1 MQILFYAAVLLTV
14 TATFAYFNHFTLKLP
29 RNTGLLVIALVVS
42 VALRIIEY
50 FSPDFAPVRW
60 LQSELEG
67 ADLGPL
73 LLNVVLA
80 FLLFAGA
87 VGVDVQGLLARKWTI
102 LVLATIGVLLST
114 LIIGGGLY
122 FILRWVGIEIPLAY
136 CFAFGSLISPTD
148 PVTVL
153 DALSRIGV
161 PKRLQ
166 AIIAGESL
174 FNDGVGV
181 VLFTIF
187 LAAAG
192 ATGGGEE
199 ITVLGAVTDF
209 LREAG
214 GGVILGIATGAIAF
228 FAMRGI
234 DEYGIELMITLA
246 LVCGTYSLAQY
257 LGVSGPVAVVING
270 LMFGSIGKKYATSS
284 TTREY
289 VDKFWSLIDEL
300 LNAMLFLLIGLE
312 FAVLDLRAPIVI
324 AAALAIPLALFARTT
339 SIVLASLPLHLGSK
353 DKLPAT
359 ALLTWSGLRGGI
371 SVALALSLPASEYR
385 SVLLTCCYGIVIFTM
400 VVQGLTLRPLAMRLY
415 PTPDPD
421 D

>member
-1 MQILFYAAVLLTV
+1 MPILFYAATLLTI
-14 TATFAYFNHFTLKLP
+14 TATFAYFNHYTLKLP

-42 VALRIIEY
+42 VGMRVAEY
-50 FSPDFAPVRW
+50 LIPDFGAVRW
-60 LQSELEG
+60 MRGELEK

-73 LLNVVLA
+73 LLNVVLG

-87 VGVDVQGLLARKWTI
+87 VEVDVRGLMARKWTI

-122 FILRWVGIEIPLAY
+122 YILQWVGIAVPLPY
-136 CFAFGSLISPTD
+136 CLAFGALISPTD

-187 LAAAG
+187 LAA
-192 ATGGGEE
+192 GGVGSGEE
-199 ITVLGAVTDF
+199 ITVLSAVTDF

-214 GGVILGIATGAIAF
+214 GGVLLGLGTGAIAF

-234 DEYGIELMITLA
+234 DEYGTELMITLA
-246 LVCGTYSLAQY
+246 LVCGTYAIAQY
-257 LGVSGPVAVVING
+257 VGVSGPVAVVVNG

-284 TTREY
+284 LTQDY
-289 VDKFWSLIDEL
+289 IQKFWSLIDEL

-312 FAVLDLRAPIVI
+312 FAVIDLRTPIVV
-324 AAALAIPLALFARTT
+324 AAALAVPLALFARVT
-339 SIVLASLPLHLGSK
+339 SIVLASLPLHLGAK
-353 DKLPAT
+353 DKGAAT
-359 ALLTWSGLRGGI
+359 ILLTWSGLRGGI

-400 VVQGLTLRPLAMRLY
+400 VVQGLTLRPLAHRLY
-415 PTPDPD
+415 PEADQSD
-421 D
+421 